1 MGLEQHVNTPTH
13 MEGCAGQTKTELKAS
28 PVYKNY
34 RPLSNLSY
42 MWKLT
47 EKVVAKQTVHH
58 LDTSS
63 KFLDVLESMGLEQ
76 HVNTPTHMEGCAGQ
90 TKTELKASPVY
101 KNYRPLSNLSYMWE
115 LTEKVVAKQTVHHL
129 DTHNLFPVNQSA
141 YRESHSTVPALLK
154 VCNDI
159 LLNMDTQQ
167 VTFLILLDLSAAFDT
182 IDHSILLDCLHNNF
196 GFTDD
201 SLAWFRSY
209 L

>member
-1 MGLEQHVNTPTH
+1 MINLSITNGIVPESWKDALVKPKLKQ
-13 MEGCAGQTKTELKAS
+13 LKAT

-42 MWKLT
+42 MSKLT

-58 LDTSS
+58 LDTH
-63 KFLDVLESMGLEQ
+63 D
-76 HVNTPTHMEGCAGQ
+76 
-90 TKTELKASPVY
+90 
-101 KNYRPLSNLSYMWE
+101 
-115 LTEKVVAKQTVHHL
+115 
-129 DTHNLFPVNQSA
+129 LFPVNQSA
-141 YRESHSTVPALLK
+141 YRESHSTETALLK

-159 LLNMDTQQ
+159 LQNMDTQQ
-167 VTFLILLDLSAAFDT
+167 VTLLILLDLSTAFDM

-209 L
+209 LSGRSQHVVIDSTWSQKFNVEFGVPQGSCLGPILFTIYTSQLFDVIRHHLLDFHSYTDDSQLYIAF